1 MGNDPPLTATMAGK
15 EVIRAAQMF
24 TTSGVAS
31 RTSVVKEI
39 VIGMTLGLIAGGM
52 WQVRSQEAL
61 RSRGA
66 AWDAIWRDPRPSRAD
81 PRCSA
86 AARPPAACP
95 PLAPPARRSRRSRPP
110 SLLPPPKSYHWNE
123 SAKWENYYRALEEK
137 RKEEA
142 AAAS

>member
-1 MGNDPPLTATMAGK
+1 MAGK

-61 RSRGA
+61 RSKGA
-66 AWDAIWRDPRPSRAD
+66 ALDAIRREPRPSRETCASPL
-81 PRCSA
+81 PRA
-86 AARPPAACP
+86 PRPPAAR
-95 PLAPPARRSRRSRPP
+95 ARRSPRP
-110 SLLPPPKSYHWNE
+110 LLPPQSYHWNE
-123 SAKWENYYRALEEK
+123 SAKWENYYHALEEK

-142 AAAS
+142 AASS